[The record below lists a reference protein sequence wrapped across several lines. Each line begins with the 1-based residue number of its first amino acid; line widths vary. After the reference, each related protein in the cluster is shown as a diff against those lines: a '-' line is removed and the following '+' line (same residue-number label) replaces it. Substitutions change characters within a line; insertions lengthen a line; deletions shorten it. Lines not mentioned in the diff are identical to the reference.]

1 MIALNI
7 EKEIFFFLFNPY
19 IKSKNK
25 EICYNKNNKK

>member
-25 EICYNKNNKK
+25 EIYNKNNKN